1 MLSNEKWDSTW
12 RDSIHMRSSYPKT
25 EIALIHMM
33 TKSLNTA
40 ESWYK
45 FNSRK
50 LCSQVKSQAVSANP
64 LGTTCSAEKNR
75 ECNRN
80 TEQD

>member
-1 MLSNEKWDSTW
+1 
-12 RDSIHMRSSYPKT
+12 MRSNYTQT
-25 EIALIHMM
+25 EMALIHMM

-50 LCSQVKSQAVSANP
+50 LGSQVKSQAVSANP
-64 LGTTCSAEKNR
+64 LGTTCSTEKNR
-75 ECNRN
+75 DCNRN
-80 TEQD
+80 TQQD